1 MFSEFYIPAR
11 YFLQTL
17 NLNTGF
23 PHRSPNFSDLCASY
37 SWSSMGDQTLAS
49 GYFASHSTGF
59 NSVTKEIQGQILP
72 QIHSFHTEVKRVLCR
87 KQEKKKKEAGVLFLS
102 LLKIIAPGLLLL
114 SSSPLKF
121 LDCFPVKGQA
131 TAPIAN
137 VKCKNTIA
145 AKNKPENHK
154 LTNRVLNSIREL
166 ADLHVNYSYFKIS
179 IQTVMQRE
187 TTAHLT

>member
-1 MFSEFYIPAR
+1 M
-11 YFLQTL
+11 
-17 NLNTGF
+17 
-23 PHRSPNFSDLCASY
+23 
-37 SWSSMGDQTLAS
+37 
-49 GYFASHSTGF
+49 
-59 NSVTKEIQGQILP
+59 
-72 QIHSFHTEVKRVLCR
+72 
-87 KQEKKKKEAGVLFLS
+87 S